1 MEKHWTFTVVLN
13 KIFAYRLVH
22 RSFVVPWF
30 CQDILASS
38 LIQSQELYLS
48 LSFMDMVNA
57 LLQQKPDLSAEQ
69 VQGLVD
75 EKKRKVGAG
84 YLTDQG
90 ALFLVAADLGVSFES
105 APKAQSGLKDLY
117 VGAKDITVSGRVMN
131 IYPVHTFTKKDSNE
145 QSSTRTIVVFD
156 KDAKVRVK
164 LWDKQV
170 ETPDEMGLRTGNLVK
185 IIKGYVRAGLDGKPI
200 INLGSYSSIEVL
212 QDQDDIPNIESLT
225 ITVDDVKDTQ
235 DSAVISGFVNI
246 NPRISE
252 FVNQRGEPSKLLQ
265 MQISNEAGT
274 RTLRAVIWN
283 INESRIPKVFR
294 TGAKVR
300 LIGVRVK
307 QANPQFGNGD
317 FELHGD
323 EGTILEF
330 SGSQEDVDVMPLRII
345 SVGEETG
352 RGSFTCLAADRAGR
366 SLTLT
371 VDSSLAAI
379 QTLEPGIMIECIP
392 SRIFGNAVTLAKEDS
407 YIRVI
412 DDDPSFTKLEKFET
426 KIKDIVVTNEPIPV
440 VVEAIVLQA
449 PESMDV
455 STKSGESVSV
465 SSTLLGDDTGEI
477 RLVGWR
483 TQSSNIGRLSV
494 GDRIRVIGATAGSG
508 RENKPEL
515 TLRSYS
521 SIIHLG

>member
-1 MEKHWTFTVVLN
+1 
-13 KIFAYRLVH
+13 
-22 RSFVVPWF
+22 
-30 CQDILASS
+30 
-38 LIQSQELYLS
+38 
-48 LSFMDMVNA
+48 MVDA
-57 LLQQKPDLSAEQ
+57 LLKLKPELTADQVRDLVE
-69 VQGLVD
+69 

-90 ALFLVAADLGVSFES
+90 ALFLVAADLGVSFDS
-105 APKAQSGLKDLY
+105 SPKTQSGLKDLY
-117 VGAKDITVSGRVMN
+117 VGAKDITVAGRIMN
-131 IYPVHTFTKKDSNE
+131 IYPVHNFTKKDSNE

-170 ETPDEMGLRTGNLVK
+170 GAPDEMGLQAGDLVK

-200 INLGSYSSIEVL
+200 INLGSYSALEIM
-212 QDQDDIPNIESLT
+212 QDQKDIPGIDSVT
-225 ITVDDVKDTQ
+225 ITIDDVKETQ
-235 DSAVISGFVNI
+235 DSAVISGFVNA

-252 FVNQRGEPSKLLQ
+252 FVNQRGEPSKSLQ
-265 MQISNEAGT
+265 MQVSNEAGS
-274 RTLRAVIWN
+274 RMLRAVIWN
-283 INESRIPKVFR
+283 VDETRIPKVFK
-294 TGAKVR
+294 TGTKVR

-307 QANPQFGNGD
+307 QGNPQYGNGD

-323 EGTILEF
+323 EGTMLEF

-352 RGSFTCLAADRAGR
+352 RGSFVCLAVDRAGR
-366 SLTLT
+366 SLTLA
-371 VDSSLAAI
+371 VDNSLATAK
-379 QTLEPGIMIECIP
+379 TLEPGTMVECVP
-392 SRIFGNAVTLAKEDS
+392 SRVFGNAITLSKEDS

-412 DDDPSFTKLEKFET
+412 DDDSSFPKMDKFET
-426 KIKDIVVTNEPIPV
+426 KIRDIVATNEPMPV

-455 STKSGESVSV
+455 STKAGESVSV

-483 TQSSNIGRLSV
+483 AQSAQVGRLAV
-494 GDRIRVIGATAGSG
+494 GDRIRLIGATVGPG
-508 RENKPEL
+508 RENKSEL

-521 SIIHLG
+521 SIAHLG